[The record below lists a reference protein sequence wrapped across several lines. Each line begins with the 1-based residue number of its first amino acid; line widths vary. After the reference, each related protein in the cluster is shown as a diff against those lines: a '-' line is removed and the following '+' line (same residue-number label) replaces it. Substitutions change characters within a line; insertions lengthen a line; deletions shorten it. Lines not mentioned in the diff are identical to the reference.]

1 MRVPQYTHRHSTIR
15 MAALP
20 SRVEASAIMYESS
33 SPWCDMYAPLPMD
46 LATGQDC
53 AGRNSPPAP
62 SPDIRW
68 TLAGMTTG
76 YAVCMPF
83 YEVEIRAWIEAGSE
97 ADARSVALGEEPRE
111 PGRLVL
117 AESARVLETD
127 AAQAAR
133 ITGFAGMIDAALP
146 DQADPRFRR

>member
-1 MRVPQYTHRHSTIR
+1 
-15 MAALP
+15 
-20 SRVEASAIMYESS
+20 
-33 SPWCDMYAPLPMD
+33 
-46 LATGQDC
+46 
-53 AGRNSPPAP
+53 
-62 SPDIRW
+62 
-68 TLAGMTTG
+68 
-76 YAVCMPF
+76 MPF

-133 ITGFAGMIDAALP
+133 ITGFAEMVDAALP
-146 DQADPRFRR
+146 DQAGPRFRR